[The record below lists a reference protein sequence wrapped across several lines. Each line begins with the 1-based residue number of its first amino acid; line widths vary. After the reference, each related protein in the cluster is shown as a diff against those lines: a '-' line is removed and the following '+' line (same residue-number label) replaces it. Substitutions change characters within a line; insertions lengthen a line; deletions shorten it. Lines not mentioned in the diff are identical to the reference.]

1 MNKTING
8 NNSKRPTNISKLKT
22 ILERSLNDEKFPT
35 GPTILNPG
43 PTLFKQVTTEDN
55 VDAKSKLSSA
65 TIKNDPN
72 KIRK

>member
-55 VDAKSKLSSA
+55 VDAKSILSSA